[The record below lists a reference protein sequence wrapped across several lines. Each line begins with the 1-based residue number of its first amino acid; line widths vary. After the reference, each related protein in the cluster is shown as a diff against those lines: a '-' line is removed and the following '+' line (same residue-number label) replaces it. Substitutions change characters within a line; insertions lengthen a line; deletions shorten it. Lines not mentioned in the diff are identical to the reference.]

1 MEKTADFVVIGGGIL
16 GASTA
21 HFLAKKGIGKTVL
34 LEKETLASGSTGHS
48 AANVRT
54 YYSNPVTA
62 QLAWRAVQM
71 FEADTEELGGESGF
85 HQVGFLLLL
94 DEDSRETGQQ
104 ILRTERENGVE
115 VEDLS
120 AEDIGE
126 LVPQLNLEGIV
137 GATFE
142 PRSGYADPV
151 KTTRSL
157 VERARDWGLR
167 AYEGTGATS
176 ICLEGDRVVGV
187 ETDDGTIQTPV
198 VVNAAGPWGYQ
209 VGQWAGQN
217 DSIRWSRETDLLL
230 WLPEGFGPLPV
241 VSDPGLRFYF
251 RPQGGDRVLAGLGFP
266 KEIEPL
272 DIDDYDSE
280 LDPVS
285 RERITE
291 PLEQR
296 VPALE
301 GAQFEHGWA
310 SVYTITD
317 DWHPLVGSVPGL
329 QGYYACYGGSGH
341 SFKIGPPI
349 GEALADVIAGDT
361 PDIDIRP
368 LRPTRFMEG
377 EPITSAW
384 GSGNR
389 G

>member
-21 HFLAKKGIGKTVL
+21 HFLSKKGIGKVVL
-34 LEKETLASGSTGHS
+34 LEKQGLASGSTGHS

-62 QLAWRAVQM
+62 QLAWRAVHM
-71 FEADTEELGGESGF
+71 FEGDVDELGGDSGF
-85 HQVGFLLLL
+85 QQVGFLLLL
-94 DEDSRETGQQ
+94 DEDNRETGQQ

-115 VEDLS
+115 VDDLS
-120 AEDIGE
+120 VEDVSE
-126 LVPQLNLEGIV
+126 LVPQLDLRGIV
-137 GATFE
+137 GAIFE

-157 VERARDWGLR
+157 VERARDWGLL
-167 AYEGTGATS
+167 AYEGIGATG
-176 ICLEGDRVVGV
+176 IRLEGDRVVAV
-187 ETDDGTIQTPV
+187 DTDDGPIQTPV

-209 VGQWAGQN
+209 VGRWVGEN

-230 WLPEGFGPLPV
+230 RLPEGFGPLPV
-241 VSDPGLRFYF
+241 VSDPGLRFYL
-251 RPQGGDRVLAGLGFP
+251 RPQDGDKILAGLGFP

-272 DIDDYDSE
+272 DIDDYSQE
-280 LDPVS
+280 LDPTS
-285 RERITE
+285 RSRIME
-291 PLEQR
+291 PLER
-296 VPALE
+296 RMPSLA
-301 GAQFEHGWA
+301 GAQFLHGWA

-317 DWHPLVGSVPGL
+317 DWHPLVGSAPCV
-329 QGYYACYGGSGH
+329 QGYYVCYGGSGH

-349 GEALADVIAGDT
+349 GEALADVITGDN